1 MDVIILIICLLAT
14 IPLAILGNRFR
25 IKYRNTKTSL
35 ILQFCW
41 FIGAAAFVF
50 FFIPDFNRA
59 QNIVMGA
66 FVGGGLVVFFYKFKR
81 IFENPNHS

>member
-1 MDVIILIICLLAT
+1 M
-14 IPLAILGNRFR
+14 ILGNRFR
-25 IKYRNTKTSL
+25 IKYRNTKALL

-41 FIGAAAFVF
+41 FIICATTFLF
-50 FFIPDFNRA
+50 FLIRDFNRA

-66 FVGGGLVVFFYKFKR
+66 FLGGGLVVFFYKFKR